1 MTYAIVEIDE
11 VTAPSMVSQQIK
23 TNYDEDSSSRAVNND
38 TDTLTDNFDL
48 SVKTEEMQ
56 EAADNEINK
65 MMVSQL
71 VQLFEKT
78 KANVLQGYLS
88 AHMASVSKIGQLTQ
102 SINQI

>member
-11 VTAPSMVSQQIK
+11 VTAPSTVSQQIK
-23 TNYDEDSSSRAVNND
+23 TNYDEDSTSRSVNND
-38 TDTLTDNFDL
+38 TDMFTDELDI
-48 SVKTEEMQ
+48 SEEIQ
-56 EAADNEINK
+56 ETAERETNK

-78 KANVLQGYLS
+78 KANVLQAYLS
-88 AHMASVSKIGQLTQ
+88 SHMSSVSKIGQLTQ